1 MVNVVRN
8 FLIILQI
15 HHRRSSPQNNP
26 ETITNEHDEEI
37 PKERHISPDE
47 KQKIID
53 DLRSIQQ
60 YNNGISKNNKFV
72 RQ

>member
-1 MVNVVRN
+1 MQVVNVVRN

-26 ETITNEHDEEI
+26 ETITDEHDEEI

-47 KQKIID
+47 RQKLLMI
-53 DLRSIQQ
+53 
-60 YNNGISKNNKFV
+60 
-72 RQ
+72 